1 MYPWALRPYLEIITR
16 QGNLSREFS
25 KNTLEGLHTCV
36 FPSIHTSHPS
46 LICDSLL
53 PRTSSLSDGLQQ
65 PFVPPFMGWGGVIL
79 ESVICCTVCGKI
91 KVAQGFG
98 PNLLL
103 ILNDS
108 KVGKGRGERN
118 WIHVRKHHS
127 KTREPV
133 PKTVLKSHS
142 GFCPALFSQ
151 FCRVGT
157 EQLMVERCRG
167 YNKKSVIAQ
176 SSETLPHL
184 SRYL

>member
-1 MYPWALRPYLEIITR
+1 MCVPQHPHESSFTHLR
-16 QGNLSREFS
+16 LSS
-25 KNTLEGLHTCV
+25 SQDV
-36 FPSIHTSHPS
+36 FP
-46 LICDSLL
+46 LG
-53 PRTSSLSDGLQQ
+53 RTPATHRA
-65 PFVPPFMGWGGVIL
+65 PFYGVGGGVIL